1 MKKHFQFSEKEIL
14 LLTFFCVALVL
25 FLFVMLPHLVPNPA
39 PKVPA
44 LEISDDLKDNALL
57 HELASVSSVCFVGDS
72 VTYGVLN
79 GGFPWYDPL
88 LPYITAKVEN
98 VSLGGWTTRYLLAE
112 SGTIPSCELYVIAIG
127 TNDVLVNDPV
137 RSATTE
143 EDYISNIVELK
154 SRICAIS
161 PDAKFVFIAP
171 WIAGNG
177 GDSFSPEEFAE
188 LKKKRDSYAAA
199 LSDLCISEKDLF
211 SDPAPFIEERFEEES
226 QDHYLLDWI
235 HPNYKYGVPLY
246 CEAALRGCK

>member
-57 HELASVSSVCFVGDS
+57 HELTSVSSVCFVGDS

-88 LPYITAKVEN
+88 LPYITAKV
-98 VSLGGWTTRYLLAE
+98 V
-112 SGTIPSCELYVIAIG
+112 AIG
-127 TNDVLVNDPV
+127 TNDVLVNDPA